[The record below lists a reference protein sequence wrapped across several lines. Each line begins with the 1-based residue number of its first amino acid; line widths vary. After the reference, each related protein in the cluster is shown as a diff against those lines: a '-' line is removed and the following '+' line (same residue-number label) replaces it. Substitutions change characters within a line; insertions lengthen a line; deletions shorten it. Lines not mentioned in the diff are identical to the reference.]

1 MVAELVQTA
10 RKRNDSYV
18 GFSPVLKFVGML
30 SILLTFFVFN
40 ITLMPTRAI
49 EQNLSAGSLLCHQV
63 LPVLYVADWVVFY
76 RRGQVRAIYP
86 LIGALV
92 PIAYVTFIFVR
103 AAALDFVG
111 DELYPYFFLDLG
123 KLGVGGVA
131 AWVAILTVAFM
142 VVGYAIYGLDQLVTH
157 RKPLKHGSRQYDT
170 ASSRAS

>member
-40 ITLMPTRAI
+40 IMLMPTRTI
-49 EQNLSAGSLLCHQV
+49 GQNLSIGSLLCHQV
-63 LPVLYVADWVVFY
+63 LPMLYVANWVVFY
-76 RRGQVRAIYP
+76 RRGQVRVTYP

-92 PIAYVTFIFVR
+92 PIAYVVFIFVR
-103 AAALDFVG
+103 AAMLGFVG

-123 KLGVGGVA
+123 KLGVAGVA
-131 AWVAILTVAFM
+131 TWVAILTVAFM
-142 VVGYAIYGLDQLVTH
+142 VVGYAIYGLDRLAA
-157 RKPLKHGSRQYDT
+157 RRRLMSCE
-170 ASSRAS
+170 